1 MSSNFVQAFGGT
13 HLYPITDQHLSGLS
27 HAEQVALLSN
37 CGAAVIQLREKLATP
52 SKFFEQAESAM
63 QVARDLGAKII
74 INDRV
79 DIALTVKAEGVHLG
93 QEDLPPDAAR
103 RVLGR
108 NAIIG
113 FSTHTIQQARLAAQM
128 PIDYVAIGPIFP
140 TTTKQSVNAPVG
152 LEELAR
158 VRDALGEMPLVAI
171 GGITSENVRAVIK
184 SGADIVAVID
194 DIWGDTKDSCEKFK
208 RFLITHKPPFE

>member
-1 MSSNFVQAFGGT
+1 MSSNFIQAFGGT

-27 HAEQVALLSN
+27 HAEQVVLLSN
-37 CGAAVIQLREKLATP
+37 CGAAVIQLREKLDP
-52 SKFFEQAESAM
+52 PLKFFKQAESAV

-79 DIALTVKAEGVHLG
+79 DIALALKADGVHLG

-103 RVLGR
+103 RILGS

-113 FSTHTIQQARLAAQM
+113 FSTHSLEQARLATQM
-128 PIDYVAIGPIFP
+128 PIDYVAIGPIFS
-140 TTTKQSVNAPVG
+140 TTTKQSTNAPVG
-152 LEELAR
+152 LDGLTR

-171 GGITSENVRAVIK
+171 GGITIANVRAVIE
-184 SGADIVAVID
+184 SGADVVAVIG
-194 DIWGDTKDSCEKFK
+194 DIWVPGKDSREKIN
-208 RFLITHKPPFE
+208 RLINYP